1 MAIVAAMAALGGATA
16 TADPG
21 GTGGAAA
28 VAPLL
33 APASILTATAG
44 LIAFHI
50 GLYTLVARERKSPY
64 IINSVFVLFF
74 LCLVIAAI
82 ALSSTLVPELWQ
94 GYFLYASAALLVATF
109 LFSAFR
115 VFQIAIRFIYFVD
128 SVHPKH
134 FPVLRYIRRRKA
146 MRSPRPNYAHNASPV
161 PPDLKSEIIQMLSQ
175 IKNGV
180 FESREGLDAQALAVA
195 VRHQGQANGVLADLA
210 QAFLKAGF
218 SVQYLTASRHP
229 IEFMGHLKRHLEQ
242 GGITLQSVA
251 QRIVAIDAYSP
262 HFAFIDSIYPKKDRE
277 LESLDVTCVV
287 STMTFAGMHSAASRA
302 FNVIREQVGDDSR
315 KPTLVIYE
323 DAYAISDLESP
334 EQYRIFV
341 RHVMPSERLWDGMFT
356 VFVESAQPDG
366 DWNMLQ
372 SYASMTL
379 DLRAGEANLPGR
391 GRNAP
396 PNCAAV
402 GSNPSSDPA

>member
-1 MAIVAAMAALGGATA
+1 M
-16 TADPG
+16 
-21 GTGGAAA
+21 
-28 VAPLL
+28 
-33 APASILTATAG
+33 PA
-44 LIAFHI
+44 
-50 GLYTLVARERKSPY
+50 
-64 IINSVFVLFF
+64 
-74 LCLVIAAI
+74 
-82 ALSSTLVPELWQ
+82 
-94 GYFLYASAALLVATF
+94 
-109 LFSAFR
+109 
-115 VFQIAIRFIYFVD
+115 
-128 SVHPKH
+128 
-134 FPVLRYIRRRKA
+134 
-146 MRSPRPNYAHNASPV
+146 
-161 PPDLKSEIIQMLSQ
+161 DLKSEIIQILSQ
-175 IKNGV
+175 IKNGL

-218 SVQYLTASRHP
+218 AVQYLTASRHP

-242 GGITLQSVA
+242 SGTTLQSVA

-379 DLRAGEANLPGR
+379 DLRAGEATLPGR

-396 PNCAAV
+396 PNCAAF